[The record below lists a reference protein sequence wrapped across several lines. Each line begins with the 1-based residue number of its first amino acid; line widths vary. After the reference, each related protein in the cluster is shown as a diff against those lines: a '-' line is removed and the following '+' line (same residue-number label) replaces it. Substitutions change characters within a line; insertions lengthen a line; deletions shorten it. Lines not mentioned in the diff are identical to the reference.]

1 VYHPQNSSW
10 DELANILANID
21 RSGPLA
27 FDIETFAHTITCVG
41 VSWTEN
47 EALVVP
53 FTEVPEWTLG
63 QRTDLIMELA
73 EILADGNPKIGQN
86 LDYDVQHLAQ
96 IGIGVSNVWLD
107 TAVAHSILYPE
118 IPHDLAMLTSIYTL
132 QPYFK
137 EMRKEVETDQ
147 YDEAQWTYNGLDC
160 CVTYEI
166 GMKLAAE
173 LKEKSQ

>member
-1 VYHPQNSSW
+1 
-10 DELANILANID
+10 
-21 RSGPLA
+21 
-27 FDIETFAHTITCVG
+27 
-41 VSWTEN
+41 
-47 EALVVP
+47 
-53 FTEVPEWTLG
+53 
-63 QRTDLIMELA
+63 
-73 EILADGNPKIGQN
+73 
-86 LDYDVQHLAQ
+86 
-96 IGIGVSNVWLD
+96 
-107 TAVAHSILYPE
+107 
-118 IPHDLAMLTSIYTL
+118 MLTSIYTL